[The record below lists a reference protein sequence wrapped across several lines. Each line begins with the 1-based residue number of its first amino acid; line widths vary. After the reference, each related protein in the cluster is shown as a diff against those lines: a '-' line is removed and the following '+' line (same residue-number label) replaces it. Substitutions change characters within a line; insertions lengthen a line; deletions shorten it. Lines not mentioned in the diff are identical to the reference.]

1 MSRALNWIIPIAM
14 TALVVGAALLWLE
27 RGNAMLLDLSSG
39 IAALLCI

>member
-1 MSRALNWIIPIAM
+1 MSRALNWIIPITI

-27 RGNAMLLDLSSG
+27 RGNAMLLDLSSS